1 MKKKILLIEDSD
13 SIRKTTKMILT
24 LHGGYEVYD
33 YATAEEALDFLSKL
47 DCNLL
52 ISDITLPK
60 MDGFQLIETIKQ
72 NEKFKNLPVL
82 VITGN
87 YNILELQNLSSKNK
101 IDGWL
106 SKPFDQNVL
115 MLLVKQYLSV

>member
-1 MKKKILLIEDSD
+1 
-13 SIRKTTKMILT
+13 MILT

-60 MDGFQLIETIKQ
+60 MDCFQLIETIKQ